1 MKPMNKEACQPRG
14 GNIELSTVNAGDWKT
29 FLTGDPTTIASER
42 VRIETQKI
50 N

>member
-1 MKPMNKEACQPRG
+1 MKPMNKEACQPRRG
-14 GNIELSTVNAGDWKT
+14 KNAIATVNAGDWKT

-42 VRIETQKI
+42 TRIETQKI